1 MVSFPLRVS
10 HLCQRAKHILDS
22 GTVGPIEHLHAV
34 NYVTYGNVYF
44 DAWHRDYSVTQGLFL
59 QKATHD
65 FDYLSF
71 LAGAPIIRVA
81 AMSTCGRVYRDAK
94 NRGLNP
100 SPDAIYLDN
109 IGTPESGMNEDSSS
123 ALIEFANG
131 AKGVYTQ
138 VFYSK
143 RMPRRGATISGFRGM
158 VEFDWY
164 ENKITSIHH
173 REPITDVTTV
183 GESEDHFGGDL
194 ELASNFIDM
203 IRHGAPSAAPI
214 ETGLASVYACLAA
227 KESAETGQFINVTQ
241 TGINSCAS

>member
-1 MVSFPLRVS
+1 
-10 HLCQRAKHILDS
+10 
-22 GTVGPIEHLHAV
+22 
-34 NYVTYGNVYF
+34 VTYGNVYF

-94 NRGLNP
+94 NRELNP
-100 SPDAIYLDN
+100 SPDALYLDN

-123 ALIEFANG
+123 GLIEFANG